1 MICGTVASLVGADT
15 SYDVPHC
22 RIYRQLVVIADLPL
36 GDDLSPILQNTIGT
50 IYVFKHSSVGFNC
63 LFLQISHKS
72 MGECGVKQVADEEE
86 IKENSLQSNNKASFQ
101 KFWLFDVEEN
111 KKMES
116 FIIGLLEQMMDPS
129 FVPLENS

>member
-1 MICGTVASLVGADT
+1 MICGTVASLVSADT

-22 RIYRQLVVIADLPL
+22 RIYRQLVVIADLLL
-36 GDDLSPILQNTIGT
+36 GDDFCPVLENTIGT
-50 IYVFKHSSVGFNC
+50 INVFKHRSVGFNC
-63 LFLQISHKS
+63 LLLQISHKA
-72 MGECGVKQVADEEE
+72 MGECGVQQVADEEE
-86 IKENSLQSNNKASFQ
+86 IEENSLQSNNKASFQ
-101 KFWLFDVEEN
+101 QSWLFDVEEN